1 MCDWA
6 VCPGN
11 VAFQTKT
18 PRIQCRRP
26 APDGGPDS
34 FLAGYSFYA
43 PLTDRSTIGVV
54 ADTSTPGVFNS
65 YAWTD
70 GKQTDLQALPPLPNL
85 TGTNT
90 YINWINQ
97 WGLAAGYGTRI
108 DSVTS
113 ASIDNAVIW
122 TPDGHIFELSTPE
135 GDQSH
140 AVWVNDFGQVSGW
153 IANSTVDPCAFGVG
167 LQSQGAVWEFGSP
180 RPLGTLGGTDSYGEF
195 INNLGQVSGHSETS
209 NTANADTGCPPF
221 DPFIWENGKI
231 TDINP
236 GNFGGAEGGTNFLNN
251 QAQAVGFGTLSGEVV
266 SHPFLWSRGKL
277 TDLFTVGNLGGPLN
291 SAYNVNELGHA
302 VGVNSNADGAI
313 LAVLW
318 RNAGFTDL
326 LSLNKDGDDCSEPF
340 RINSWDQIVG
350 VSFSCE
356 TGVEHAF
363 LWENGELEDR
373 LCTRICE
380 NVHSTRL
387 SGRRLFSL
395 RRPPKQPILAR
406 MADKPGPSLWKWRS
420 EGGMMERLPQRFCPP
435 SELGNPRRTRVSTFP
450 QRRRLRLS
458 NWTQP
463 PNPRKSNVSTDSR
476 PEPEDLNQLIPTDS
490 GLELESANWIS
501 DEGVIAAQAVLTEG
515 SDSGDSRAVLLIP
528 SGECDRGAQAEST
541 AAPKNATI
549 TSKSGD
555 PTTGT
560 PKKSALVKTADGRL
574 NPTLL
579 RPFAPA
585 VLRSKAQN

>member
-318 RNAGFTDL
+318 RNGGFTDL
-326 LSLNKDGDDCSEPF
+326 LSLSEDGDDCSEPF

-363 LWENGELEDR
+363 LWENGEM
-373 LCTRICE
+373 
-380 NVHSTRL
+380 V
-387 SGRRLFSL
+387 
-395 RRPPKQPILAR
+395 
-406 MADKPGPSLWKWRS
+406 
-420 EGGMMERLPQRFCPP
+420 
-435 SELGNPRRTRVSTFP
+435 
-450 QRRRLRLS
+450 
-458 NWTQP
+458 
-463 PNPRKSNVSTDSR
+463 
-476 PEPEDLNQLIPTDS
+476 DLNKLIPTDS

-515 SDSGDSRAVLLIP
+515 SNSGDSPAVLLIP
-528 SGECDRGAQAEST
+528 SGEGDSGVQAEST
-541 AAPKNATI
+541 AAPENATI
-549 TSKSGD
+549 TPKSGD

-560 PKKSALVKTADGRL
+560 PKKSALVKTPDGRL
-574 NPTLL
+574 NPIFL